1 MGHTYEPLCSV
12 EYCPRPSDVDYH
24 RCAICGREGVEH
36 DHVEPRSLH
45 PERAL
50 DVTNIVVLC
59 PRHHRLKEEGAIG
72 HALLEMA
79 DGRWLYRAWTAAGQ
93 TICERYLP
101 GPGRPPALSEGLPV
115 DLVRDCIARID
126 EALEAVMAL
135 PDDGLV
141 EWVRVAHE
149 MGTRGYVALCLAIYA
164 YRQRYR
170 GEGWDESGA
179 TIFGYR
185 PSTLRLH
192 AHFAEHL
199 LAYLGEADPLKREL
213 VAALPDRLLRLVARC
228 HDVPSALDLAVAYY
242 AETHSAEPT
251 PLAARLRDAGLLGP
265 LVRLYRCRACARDV
279 EPQRVYV
286 CPSCGAAGELST
298 AFERLHSI

>member
-1 MGHTYEPLCSV
+1 MEAYEPLCQV
-12 EYCPRPSDVDYH
+12 EYCPRPSDPDYH

-59 PRHHRLKEEGAIG
+59 PRHHRLKEEGIIG
-72 HALLEMA
+72 HKLIERP
-79 DGRWLYRAWTAAGQ
+79 DGTWFYYAWDVATGE
-93 TICERYLP
+93 TISERSLP
-101 GPGRPPALSEGLPV
+101 GPGRPPVLSEGLPV
-115 DLVRDCIARID
+115 ELVRDCIARID
-126 EALEAVMAL
+126 EALDAVMGL
-135 PDDGLV
+135 SDDGLL

-179 TIFGYR
+179 HIFGYR

-213 VAALPDRLLRLVARC
+213 VASLPDRLLRLVARC
-228 HDVPSALDLAVAYY
+228 QDIPRALDAAIAYY
-242 AETHSAEPT
+242 AETQNAEPT
-251 PLAARLRDAGLLGP
+251 SLAVRLRDAGLLGAAH
-265 LVRLYRCRACARDV
+265 RLYRCRACSLDV
-279 EPQRVYV
+279 EPQRIYV
-286 CPSCGAAGELST
+286 CPRCGAAGELSS
-298 AFERLHSI
+298 AFERLPS